1 MLNASGIATGIA
13 ALTVAGVTFKDLSS
27 FSDQDY
33 SRDVPAFLPNPGEWL
48 SGSSS
53 SLQTFGRPSDRFWL
67 VERTFNYVYLHEAV
81 GAVRSTSDI
90 MKGMADKTDLI
101 WEALLELDVTDVDV
115 VNVVWSKPVTVTDPS
130 DNQFYGLTCEI
141 TVREKVNA

>member
-1 MLNASGIATGIA
+1 MNAKGIAAGIA
-13 ALTVAGVTFKDLSS
+13 ALTVTGVTFKDLSS

-33 SRDVPAFLPNPGEWL
+33 SRDVPAFIPNPGEWL
-48 SGSSS
+48 SGSNS
-53 SLQTFGRPSDRFWL
+53 SLQTFGRPSDRFWW

-81 GAVRSTSDI
+81 GATRSLSDF
-90 MKGMADKTDLI
+90 MASMADNMDLI

-141 TVREKVNA
+141 TVKEKVNA